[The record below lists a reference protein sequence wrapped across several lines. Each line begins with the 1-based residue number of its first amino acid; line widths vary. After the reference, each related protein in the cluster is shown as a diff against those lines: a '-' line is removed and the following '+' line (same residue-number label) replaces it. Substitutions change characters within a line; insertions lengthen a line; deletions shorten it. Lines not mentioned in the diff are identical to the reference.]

1 MTGWQYLKQILTK
14 EQMQAVRFAKK
25 YGYTIIVSGP
35 QGPTGKTTVTLV
47 LTLVIKHFGI
57 EDINHYE
64 SSCLFMLM
72 YLCVSRLLE
81 EG

>member
-1 MTGWQYLKQILTK
+1 MKSFKLITAIRTL
-14 EQMQAVRFAKK
+14 
-25 YGYTIIVSGP
+25 IIVA
-35 QGPTGKTTVTLV
+35 
-47 LTLVIKHFGI
+47 VIKSFFLT
-57 EDINHYE
+57 ELNHYE

>member
-1 MTGWQYLKQILTK
+1 MVTLPNKFSKI
-14 EQMQAVRFAKK
+14 
-25 YGYTIIVSGP
+25 TIAII
-35 QGPTGKTTVTLV
+35 TLV
-47 LTLVIKHFGI
+47 LTVVIKHFCI

-81 EG
+81 E

>member
-1 MTGWQYLKQILTK
+1 MQRYILIT
-14 EQMQAVRFAKK
+14 AII
-25 YGYTIIVSGP
+25 TLIIVA
-35 QGPTGKTTVTLV
+35 
-47 LTLVIKHFGI
+47 VIKSFFLT
-57 EDINHYE
+57 ELNHYE

>member
-1 MTGWQYLKQILTK
+1 MVTSSNKFNKI
-14 EQMQAVRFAKK
+14 
-25 YGYTIIVSGP
+25 TIAII
-35 QGPTGKTTVTLV
+35 TLV
-47 LTLVIKHFGI
+47 LTLAIKHFGI